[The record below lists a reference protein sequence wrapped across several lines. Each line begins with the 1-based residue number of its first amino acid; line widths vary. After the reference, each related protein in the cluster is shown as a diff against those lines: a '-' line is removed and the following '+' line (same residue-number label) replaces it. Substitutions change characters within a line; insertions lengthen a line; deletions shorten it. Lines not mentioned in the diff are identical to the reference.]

1 MNRGELSNELLAM
14 LGEDGF
20 VQLTQ
25 AFGGTRLYLPYKLD
39 EEHEIAVAV
48 GIDRARRL
56 SRRYAPAVL
65 RIPLARE
72 HRALHYRGQGL
83 SNAEI
88 ARKLGITESG
98 VDKLFL
104 RRPDAPA
111 KGSAS
116 QLSLFES

>member
-1 MNRGELSNELLAM
+1 MAGELSGELLAM

-20 VQLTQ
+20 VGLTQ
-25 AFGGTRLYLPYKLD
+25 AFGGTRLYVPHKVD
-39 EEHEIAVAV
+39 EDHEIAKAV
-48 GIDRARRL
+48 GLVRALRL
-56 SRRYAPAVL
+56 SRRFAPAVL
-65 RIPLARE
+65 RVPLARE
-72 HRALHYRGQGL
+72 QRALHYRGQGL

-111 KGSAS
+111 KGSAN
-116 QLSLFES
+116 QLSLFDN